1 MVAPAVT
8 IARAP
13 SCQFPNGFISRMPT
27 GSTRQALDGF
37 RVVSLAAHLPGPL
50 AVRQLMA
57 FGAGVVKI
65 EPPGGDPFAA
75 YHPSWYEALAEGQ
88 RVVRLDL
95 KDAKSRPAFE
105 EFLDG
110 ADLLLTSSRPSS
122 LDRLGLGW
130 ARVHERFPRLCYVA
144 IVGSASPDANRPGH
158 DLTYQAAAGLVA
170 PPHMPAVLLADFAGA
185 ERSVSASL
193 ALLMARERGGGAGY
207 AEVSLA
213 EVAGQFNEPVRR
225 GVTTPGSL
233 FGGGL
238 PGYGLYRARDGW
250 MAVAALEP
258 NSWSA
263 MRRAAGLAS
272 SPAPSNF
279 PNGDPQRDRDALE
292 SHFLG
297 NTMDYWEVWAVQHDL
312 PIVAVRSPGAGA
324 G

>member
-1 MVAPAVT
+1 MVAPVDVMT
-8 IARAP
+8 RAP
-13 SCQFPNGFISRMPT
+13 SFQFPNGFISRMAI
-27 GSTRQALDGF
+27 GHSGHALDGL

-50 AVRQLMA
+50 AARQLMG
-57 FGAGVVKI
+57 FGATVIKI
-65 EPPGGDPFAA
+65 EPPDGDPFAG
-75 YHPSWYEALAEGQ
+75 YHPSWYAALVQGQ

-95 KDAKSRPAFE
+95 KDAASRPMFE
-105 EFLDG
+105 EFLGG

-122 LDRLGLGW
+122 LERLGLGW

-158 DLTYQAAAGLVA
+158 DLTYQASAGLVA
-170 PPHMPAVLLADFAGA
+170 PPQMPAVLLADFAGA

-193 ALLMARERGGGAGY
+193 ALLMARERGADAGY

-213 EVAGQFNEPVRR
+213 AVAAQFNEPVRR

-238 PGYGLYRARDGW
+238 PGYGFYRARDGW
-250 MAVAALEP
+250 MAVAALEA

-263 MRRAAGLAS
+263 MRRAAGLAGGPS
-272 SPAPSNF
+272 RSGSPSD
-279 PNGDPQRDRDALE
+279 DPQMDRDALE

-297 NTMDYWEVWAVQHDL
+297 NTMDYWEGWAVQNDL
-312 PIVAVRSPGAGA
+312 PIVAVRSHDAGT

>member
-1 MVAPAVT
+1 
-8 IARAP
+8 
-13 SCQFPNGFISRMPT
+13 MPI
-27 GSTRQALDGF
+27 GSSGRALDGF

-50 AVRQLMA
+50 AMRQLMA
-57 FGAGVVKI
+57 FGASVVKI
-65 EPPGGDPFAA
+65 EPPDGDPFAA
-75 YHPSWYEALAEGQ
+75 YHPSWYGALADGQ

-95 KDAKSRPAFE
+95 KDAESRPAFE

-122 LDRLGLGW
+122 LERLGLGW
-130 ARVHERFPRLCYVA
+130 ERVHERFPRLCYVA
-144 IVGSASPDANRPGH
+144 IVGSASPDSNRPGH
-158 DLTYQAAAGLVA
+158 DLTYQASAGLVA
-170 PPHMPAVLLADFAGA
+170 PPEMPAVLLADFAGA

-193 ALLMARERGGGAGY
+193 ALLMARERGADAGY

-213 EVAGQFNEPVRR
+213 AVAGQFNEPVRR

-250 MAVAALEP
+250 MAVAALEA

-263 MRRAAGLAS
+263 MRRAVGLTGN
-272 SPAPSNF
+272 PAVSGP
-279 PNGDPQRDRDALE
+279 PADDPQLDRDALE

-297 NTMDYWEVWAVQHDL
+297 NTMDYWEGWAAQHDL
-312 PIVAVRSPGAGA
+312 PIVAVRSPAARAG
-324 G
+324 